1 MLQQLFQKVVL
12 FDCEKMVYEQRH
24 CNTGVYGRMQAQ
36 CTSYQYVRH
45 VEYLRLRMEY
55 RSVPMIVIVD
65 PKMPSGEIGLP
76 KTITDV
82 TMRTTRLIVFPTE

>member
-1 MLQQLFQKVVL
+1 MIL
-12 FDCEKMVYEQRH
+12 FDCKKKIYEQHH
-24 CNTGVYGRMQAQ
+24 CSTGVYGRMQAQ
-36 CTSYQYVRH
+36 CTSYQYARH

-82 TMRTTRLIVFPTE
+82 TMRTTRLIVFPME